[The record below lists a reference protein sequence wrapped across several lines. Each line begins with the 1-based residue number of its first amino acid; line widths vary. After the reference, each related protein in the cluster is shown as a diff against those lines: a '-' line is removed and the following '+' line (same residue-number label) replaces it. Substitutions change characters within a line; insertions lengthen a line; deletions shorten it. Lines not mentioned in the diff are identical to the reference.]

1 METRENVEDLIHLV
15 KKMRAAQKRYFRTR
29 DANILNYA
37 RELEDEVDTALMKHD
52 GIVQGE
58 LF

>member
-1 METRENVEDLIHLV
+1 METRDSVEEVIHLV

-29 DANILNYA
+29 DANVLNYA
-37 RELEDEVDTALMKHD
+37 RELEDEVDTAIMKID
-52 GIVQGE
+52 GVQGE

>member
-1 METRENVEDLIHLV
+1 MEPRENVEGLIHLA
-15 KKMRAAQKRYFRTR
+15 KKMRAAQKRYFKTR
-29 DANILNYA
+29 DANVLNYA
-37 RELEDEVDTALMKHD
+37 RELEDEVDTARMEHD